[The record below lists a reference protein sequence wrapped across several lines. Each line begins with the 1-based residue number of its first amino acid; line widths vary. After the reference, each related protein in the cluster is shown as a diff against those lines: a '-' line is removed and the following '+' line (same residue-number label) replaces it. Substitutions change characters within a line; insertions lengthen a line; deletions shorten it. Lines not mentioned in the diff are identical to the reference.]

1 MSRIVVAVTQ
11 SEINSMI
18 KRFAEE
24 IYRTRIGDKDIH
36 VRDGHYFFEV
46 DARLSH
52 LSGDFST
59 WHCVNTLFP
68 AANETCDLKIAVAG
82 EDQFGTSV
90 KVVRATWDGNKWIGE
105 DGETI
110 QQGSEAYYS
119 KAKQYAIRWRR
130 IPSE

>member
-52 LSGDFST
+52 LSGD
-59 WHCVNTLFP
+59 
-68 AANETCDLKIAVAG
+68 
-82 EDQFGTSV
+82 
-90 KVVRATWDGNKWIGE
+90 
-105 DGETI
+105 
-110 QQGSEAYYS
+110 
-119 KAKQYAIRWRR
+119 
-130 IPSE
+130 